1 MYGFVMMA
9 KGEKHEFYNYS
20 QSEILEWV
28 DALKPYTVCL
38 DLKEDWIVGSLI
50 GKGSTAKVHRC
61 ERKWARNKYFAMKTI
76 EKAHINQNRIN

>member
-38 DLKEDWIVGSLI
+38 DLKEDWIVSSLI

-61 ERKWARNKYFAMKTI
+61 ERKMARKKYFAMK
-76 EKAHINQNRIN
+76 